1 MRDLQLHEKVSTKF
15 IQITIT
21 EVFYLYQI
29 IERKLIFLHFRQVSP
44 ASNKVVAESIG
55 QAATNLNMRKILVNA
70 QIKAMVCL
78 IEAAT
83 NVTYITILSTF
94 FSARTGFGTYV
105 VMVFLYMIILPYCF
119 LMNTSHNKNRIV
131 EHGWKNVFNNVL
143 GRQQNS
149 LDDSN
154 EAKSSNSKESTSE
167 NDNEESNNE
176 KDNGNPE
183 SKNKKKDGNG
193 EETNSITSRNA
204 HKLEG
209 REPSTLLD
217 QDQEHTE
224 EFSRTISE
232 LTENRVFFTKASG
245 SNEFPKSIVSKLSD
259 IRRSVETLGDDSKGS
274 ERLVLKI
281 MENIHDEDKC
291 MEHFRQLVSHVYSSK
306 YGKIHPELC
315 LREDSLPNTVPKH

>member
-1 MRDLQLHEKVSTKF
+1 M
-15 IQITIT
+15 
-21 EVFYLYQI
+21 
-29 IERKLIFLHFRQVSP
+29 
-44 ASNKVVAESIG
+44 VAESIG

-83 NVTYITILSTF
+83 NVIYITILSVY
-94 FSARTGFGTYV
+94 FSVHTSFGTYV

-143 GRQQNS
+143 GKQQES
-149 LDDSN
+149 LNDSN
-154 EAKSSNSKESTSE
+154 VARSINSKDSTSK
-167 NDNEESNNE
+167 NDGEESN
-176 KDNGNPE
+176 
-183 SKNKKKDGNG
+183 DGNDNDNPVSKIKLRDG
-193 EETNSITSRNA
+193 NNEETDSITGKIGSA
-204 HKLEG
+204 LKE
-209 REPSTLLD
+209 REQSILPD
-217 QDQEHTE
+217 QNIEDTE
-224 EFSRTISE
+224 EFTRTISE
-232 LTENRVFFTKASG
+232 LTENRVFFTNASG

-259 IRRSVETLGDDSKGS
+259 IRRSVETLCDDSNES

-315 LREDSLPNTVPKH
+315 LLEDSLPNTVPTD

>member
-1 MRDLQLHEKVSTKF
+1 MRCSCTHN
-15 IQITIT
+15 
-21 EVFYLYQI
+21 
-29 IERKLIFLHFRQVSP
+29 LIFLYFRQVSP

-83 NVTYITILSTF
+83 NVIYITILSTF
-94 FSARTGFGTYV
+94 FPVRTGFGTYV

-143 GRQQNS
+143 GRKHNS

-154 EAKSSNSKESTSE
+154 VAKSSNSEESTSE
-167 NDNEESNNE
+167 NDREKPNDD
-176 KDNGNPE
+176 KDNVNPE
-183 SKNKKKDGNG
+183 SQNKQRDENN
-193 EETNSITSRNA
+193 EETNSIRSRNE

-209 REPSTLLD
+209 REPLTLPD
-217 QDQEHTE
+217 QDQEDKE
-224 EFSRTISE
+224 EFTTKISE
-232 LTENRVFFTKASG
+232 LTDNRVFFTKASG
-245 SNEFPKSIVSKLSD
+245 SNEFPRSIVSKLSD
-259 IRRSVETLGDDSKGS
+259 IWRSVETLSDDSKES
-274 ERLVLKI
+274 ERLILKI

-291 MEHFRQLVSHVYSSK
+291 MDHFRQLVSHVYSSK

-315 LREDSLPNTVPKH
+315 LHEDSLPNTVPKD